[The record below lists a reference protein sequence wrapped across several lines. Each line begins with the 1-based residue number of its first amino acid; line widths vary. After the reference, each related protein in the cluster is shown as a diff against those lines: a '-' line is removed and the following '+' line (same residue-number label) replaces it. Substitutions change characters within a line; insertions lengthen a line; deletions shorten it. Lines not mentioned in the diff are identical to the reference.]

1 MNRFFAD
8 TNFLLDLAI
17 VGRPGACA
25 AADLFSLIETG
36 EVVGI
41 ASASSLK
48 DFYYIARRDI
58 AEAQRREWIRLF
70 TDAFILTALDR
81 ETCIIALDSDEPDF
95 EDGIIRTMAETENC
109 DCIITRDENTF
120 QESKVAT
127 LPAEKFLKSASAL
140 FRDETP

>member
-17 VGRPGACA
+17 VGRPGARA

-95 EDGIIRTMAETENC
+95 EDGIIRAMAEMEN
-109 DCIITRDENTF
+109 
-120 QESKVAT
+120 A
-127 LPAEKFLKSASAL
+127 ASGA
-140 FRDETP
+140 FNCRNR